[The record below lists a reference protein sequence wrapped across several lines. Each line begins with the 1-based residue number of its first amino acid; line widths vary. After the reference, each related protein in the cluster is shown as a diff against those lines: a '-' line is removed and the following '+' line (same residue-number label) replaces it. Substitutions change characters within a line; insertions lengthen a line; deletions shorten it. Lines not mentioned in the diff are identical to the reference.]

1 MTRFLGSTFLGSTAE
16 VCAAFRTLGAVDPLA
31 HRFLRGARVT
41 SLARIRPLQPLL
53 RAAAP
58 RLVEGAFAYEV
69 SRTGHLDEA
78 VAWELRLGATQ
89 LVLLGAGF
97 DSRGHRFNVQ
107 TFEVDLPSLSRRKR
121 RLADGLAGHVVY
133 VEADFEHDDP
143 LARLGV
149 AGFDPSA
156 PTVVLWIGVSM
167 YVSAQ
172 AVERVLGFAAVL
184 APGSAVIFDYVFA
197 EPSRDFVRAVER
209 RSEPIRFRT
218 NDVQTLVERHGLE
231 LERDVG
237 PLELARRLGGGER
250 DPYPFIAIAQA
261 RVRQRGSLTPEKG
274 RNPAGRTLPPR
285 KLDGGGGE
293 PTRGFEPRTPSLRV
307 KCSTS

>member
-1 MTRFLGSTFLGSTAE
+1 MTGLLRSTFLGSTAE

-41 SLARIRPLQPLL
+41 SLARIRPLRPLL

-58 RLVEGAFAYEV
+58 RLVKGAFAYEV

-78 VAWELRLGATQ
+78 VAGELRQGATQ

-97 DSRGHRFNVQ
+97 DSRGHRFDVQ

-121 RLADGLAGHVVY
+121 RLAEGLAGRVVY

-143 LARLGV
+143 LARLTA
-149 AGFDPSA
+149 AGFDPGA

-172 AVERVLGFAAVL
+172 AVERVLGFGAAL
-184 APGSAVIFDYVFA
+184 APGSTVIFDYVFA
-197 EPSRDFVRAVER
+197 EPSRDFSRAVER
-209 RSEPIRFRT
+209 RGEPIRFRT

-237 PLELARRLGGGER
+237 PRELARRLCRAER

-261 RVRQRGSLTPEKG
+261 RVRRTGCLASKKAP
-274 RNPAGRTLPPR
+274 NPAGRTRPPR
-285 KLDGGGGE
+285 NLDGGGE
-293 PTRGFEPRTPSLRV
+293 SRRADSNRGPLHYE
-307 KCSTS
+307 